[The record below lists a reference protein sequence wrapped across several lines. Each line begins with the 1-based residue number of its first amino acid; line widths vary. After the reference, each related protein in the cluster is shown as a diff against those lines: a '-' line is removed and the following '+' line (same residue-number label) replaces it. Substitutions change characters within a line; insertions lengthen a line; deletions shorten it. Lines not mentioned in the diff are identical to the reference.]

1 MGDPA
6 QGFRHNRAIY
16 SSSTLPDMSAKT
28 LGRYPDIK
36 PSFESVNVEGLYFA
50 GTLAQCRDFRRAG
63 SGKRARWLP
72 FLAMLLLNLV
82 LASDLSNTLMYLSD
96 KCCCQH
102 SSMASGTTS
111 ARWCV

>member
-1 MGDPA
+1 
-6 QGFRHNRAIY
+6 
-16 SSSTLPDMSAKT
+16 MSAKT

-63 SGKRARWLP
+63 SGKSAVASLP
-72 FLAMLLLNLV
+72 MLLLNLV

-111 ARWCV
+111 ARWSE

>member
-1 MGDPA
+1 
-6 QGFRHNRAIY
+6 
-16 SSSTLPDMSAKT
+16 MSAKT

-63 SGKRARWLP
+63 SGKSAMAFLP
-72 FLAMLLLNLV
+72 MLLLNLV

-111 ARWCV
+111 ARWSV

>member
-1 MGDPA
+1 MNGVGGA

-16 SSSTLPDMSAKT
+16 GSSTLPDMSAKT

-63 SGKRARWLP
+63 SGKSA
-72 FLAMLLLNLV
+72 
-82 LASDLSNTLMYLSD
+82 
-96 KCCCQH
+96 
-102 SSMASGTTS
+102 MASFSSDAFAQPGLG
-111 ARWCV
+111 